1 VSWEEDE
8 QQYRP
13 LNRVLLRRL
22 IEFTRPYKWWYVGS
36 VAVWLVWTLLALF
49 IPDFIRRGIDQY
61 VVPALKGQP
70 VAVSPLKGLG
80 FIAGIMVAF
89 AAVQL
94 VLRLL
99 RIYVDT
105 RVSQYVLN
113 DIRMGIFRHIQVL
126 SMSYFDRTKQGW
138 IIARADS
145 DLDTLE
151 DVYTWAAPSL
161 AGSLLTL
168 VGAVTMML
176 YYNWRLALAVSL
188 TIPPLFVITYFF
200 RRKVA
205 DAYRD
210 VRRAASR
217 ITANIAENI
226 SGIRVVQSFVR
237 QEKNLAV
244 FDELNR
250 ENMAAQ
256 VYAAKVWQ
264 SYWPAI
270 GFIGAI
276 GTTVIIWYGTS
287 MILTGTLTAGELF
300 AFLGYLGM
308 FFGPINVM
316 GRLYNTLLASM
327 AAAERI
333 FMLLDTKPEIV
344 DAPGAADLPRVA
356 GSVLF
361 DHVSFTYGKNAG
373 GDGAAWVL
381 DDVSFEAKP
390 GQTVAL
396 VGPTGAGKT
405 TVVSLIPRF
414 YDIQKGRILIDG
426 RDVKSVTLKSLHS
439 QMGIVLQEAFLF
451 SGTVME
457 NIKYGRPEV
466 SDQEVHEAART
477 LGSYDIL
484 ASLAEGFNTQVGE
497 RGGTLSQGQRQLVS
511 FTRAIVADP
520 RILILDEA
528 TASVDTQTEKV
539 LQYALEKLLER
550 RTSFVV
556 AHRLSTVR
564 NADVVLVIQDGRIT
578 ERGTHTQLLAAGGAY
593 AEMYREFIKA

>member
-1 VSWEEDE
+1 
-8 QQYRP
+8 
-13 LNRVLLRRL
+13 
-22 IEFTRPYKWWYVGS
+22 
-36 VAVWLVWTLLALF
+36 
-49 IPDFIRRGIDQY
+49 
-61 VVPALKGQP
+61 
-70 VAVSPLKGLG
+70 
-80 FIAGIMVAF
+80 
-89 AAVQL
+89 
-94 VLRLL
+94 
-99 RIYVDT
+99 
-105 RVSQYVLN
+105 
-113 DIRMGIFRHIQVL
+113 
-126 SMSYFDRTKQGW
+126 
-138 IIARADS
+138 
-145 DLDTLE
+145 
-151 DVYTWAAPSL
+151 
-161 AGSLLTL
+161 
-168 VGAVTMML
+168 
-176 YYNWRLALAVSL
+176 
-188 TIPPLFVITYFF
+188 
-200 RRKVA
+200 
-205 DAYRD
+205 
-210 VRRAASR
+210 
-217 ITANIAENI
+217 
-226 SGIRVVQSFVR
+226 
-237 QEKNLAV
+237 
-244 FDELNR
+244 
-250 ENMAAQ
+250 
-256 VYAAKVWQ
+256 
-264 SYWPAI
+264 
-270 GFIGAI
+270 
-276 GTTVIIWYGTS
+276 
-287 MILTGTLTAGELF
+287 
-300 AFLGYLGM
+300 
-308 FFGPINVM
+308 VM